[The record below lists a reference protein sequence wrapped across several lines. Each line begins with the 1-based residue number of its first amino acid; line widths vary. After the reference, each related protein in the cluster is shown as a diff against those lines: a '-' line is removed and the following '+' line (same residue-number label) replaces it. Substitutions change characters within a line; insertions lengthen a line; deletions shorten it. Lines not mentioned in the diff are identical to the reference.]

1 MLKKITFFFII
12 FLTIVFPVNS
22 YQDAQRFYDIDSFD
36 NMPILERDNFGND
49 NSPPVPKR
57 GPEFRR
63 YLAPSVKIAV
73 NGASGSGTI
82 IHYDKVKNIAYVAT
96 CGHLWTQGV
105 MNADEGK
112 KRNIKCKVIT
122 WYHNDLKLDSPKS
135 YESTVIFYSYINGQ
149 DTGLITFNPDW
160 EPNYFR
166 LGSKNYNYIAGQY
179 AHSVGCDA
187 GTEVAHYEIKM
198 LGIEGAD
205 LVSEQ
210 NSPRPGRSGGGLMD
224 DNGYYIGTCW
234 GTQYRDGTGKGYFT
248 PLSVIHKF
256 WSKQAGYNFL
266 LEQKQI
272 IGNAKQIKIND
283 RSGSKEEFRPEY
295 ILLP

>member
-1 MLKKITFFFII
+1 
-12 FLTIVFPVNS
+12 
-22 YQDAQRFYDIDSFD
+22 
-36 NMPILERDNFGND
+36 
-49 NSPPVPKR
+49 
-57 GPEFRR
+57 
-63 YLAPSVKIAV
+63 
-73 NGASGSGTI
+73 
-82 IHYDKVKNIAYVAT
+82 
-96 CGHLWTQGV
+96 
-105 MNADEGK
+105 
-112 KRNIKCKVIT
+112 
-122 WYHNDLKLDSPKS
+122 
-135 YESTVIFYSYINGQ
+135 
-149 DTGLITFNPDW
+149 
-160 EPNYFR
+160 
-166 LGSKNYNYIAGQY
+166 
-179 AHSVGCDA
+179 
-187 GTEVAHYEIKM
+187 M

-283 RSGSKEEFRPEY
+283 RSGSR
-295 ILLP
+295 

>member
-1 MLKKITFFFII
+1 MR
-12 FLTIVFPVNS
+12 FLLFLVLLSCSNINNKQYDMVLYAGRFQPFHHGHYRVVNEAKRHGKHILIVISQAKNGK
-22 YQDAQRFYDIDSFD
+22 IDSRNPFTGD
-36 NMPILERDNFGND
+36 QRYNAIND
-49 NSPPVPKR
+49 TLIN
-57 GPEFRR
+57 
-63 YLAPSVKIAV
+63 
-73 NGASGSGTI
+73 
-82 IHYDKVKNIAYVAT
+82 DKVKNIAYVAT
-96 CGHLWTQGV
+96 CGHLWNQGV

-266 LEQKQI
+266 LEHTT
-272 IGNAKQIKIND
+272 
-283 RSGSKEEFRPEY
+283 
-295 ILLP
+295 IL